1 MSDVEVL
8 PRYPVFERKAKQSNN
23 AIVITMIIVVIL
35 VIVTA
40 IIVYAAFR
48 NSLTAVKNVCE
59 PGLCAVNISTGQK
72 RCPSSTTEQIEYDT
86 VFEDCT
92 SSNYC
97 QSQRAPCAVQTN
109 GTLNCRGVC
118 GVGNNKC
125 PCQPAPV

>member
-1 MSDVEVL
+1 MSGVEIF
-8 PRYPVFERKAKQSNN
+8 PRYPVFERKPKKTNN
-23 AIVITMIIVVIL
+23 ALIITMIIVVVLI
-35 VIVTA
+35 IVTS

-48 NSLTAVKNVCE
+48 NNLTNVRNVCE
-59 PGLCAVNISTGQK
+59 PGLCVVNIGTGQK
-72 RCPSSTTEQIEYDT
+72 RCPSSTTEQLEYDV

-92 SSNYC
+92 SSNFC

-125 PCQPAPV
+125 SCQPAPN